1 MGGYSPRNNSFS
13 RIGGEKMNNYYH
25 QLQLTFNAWYLVL
38 PICMLAM
45 GMIGSRRYYLE
56 PSTMRIKKK
65 GAKLSLLTFIAMM
78 LIEILLITLVVKES
92 SAGILQFC
100 ANSLAVN
107 DNAFYALI
115 LAFLAQVILFM
126 VFYGL
131 LYGAVKIGEYAQL
144 GYLMEKRREAKTNQ
158 VVTMFPN

>member
-1 MGGYSPRNNSFS
+1 
-13 RIGGEKMNNYYH
+13 MNNYYH
-25 QLQLTFNAWYLVL
+25 QFQVTFNAWYLVL

-65 GAKLSLLTFIAMM
+65 GARLSLLTFIAMM

-100 ANSLAVN
+100 VNTLAVN
-107 DNAFYALI
+107 DNVFYALI
-115 LAFLAQVILFM
+115 LAFLAQFVLFI
-126 VFYGL
+126 VFWGT
-131 LYGAVKIGEYAQL
+131 I
-144 GYLMEKRREAKTNQ
+144 
-158 VVTMFPN
+158 